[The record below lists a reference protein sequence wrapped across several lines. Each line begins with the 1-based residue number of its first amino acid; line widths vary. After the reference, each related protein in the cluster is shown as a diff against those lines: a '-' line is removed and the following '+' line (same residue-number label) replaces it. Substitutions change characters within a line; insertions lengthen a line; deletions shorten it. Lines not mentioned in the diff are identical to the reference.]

1 MRLLLI
7 EDSPR
12 LQRSLGK
19 GLRHAGFALDLTGD
33 GIQGLHYA
41 KSHDYDVIILDLMVP
56 NMDGLSILK
65 NLRSTGS
72 QTHVLILTARDSVDD
87 RVLGLRSGADDYL
100 TKPFA
105 FDELLARVQALAR
118 RRHHHKNPIIEIGPL
133 KIDTAARTVFR
144 GGQSIELAAR
154 EYAILEFL
162 ALRRGQVISRT
173 TIESH
178 IYDANAEPMSNV
190 VDAAIYTLRRKID
203 SAGAPS
209 LIETRRGMGYMIR
222 ER

>member
-12 LQRSLGK
+12 LQQSLGK

-33 GIQGLHYA
+33 GIQGLHFA
-41 KSHDYDVIILDLMVP
+41 KTHDYDVIILDLMVP
-56 NMDGLSILK
+56 GMDGLTLLK
-65 NLRSTGS
+65 NLRANGS

-87 RVLGLRSGADDYL
+87 RVLGLRTGADDYL

-118 RRHHHKNPIIEIGPL
+118 RRHQNKNPIIEIGPL
-133 KIDTAARTVFR
+133 KIDTAARTVSK
-144 GGQSIELAAR
+144 GDQPIELAAR

-173 TIESH
+173 TIEAH
-178 IYDANAEPMSNV
+178 IYDANVEPMSNV
-190 VDAAIYTLRRKID
+190 VDAAIYSLRRKID
-203 SAGAPS
+203 APGETS